1 MSKQRIMKDAVP
13 GKEKDIWID
22 WWPEA
27 KEFLMSK
34 KFRAEKGNRIQMMLL
49 CSEDDNPKVKNNEI
63 LAGIIEPDGTQKFV
77 CDKDYLQHSFLI
89 KESGEYQFFVENQT
103 TKKIQLAGDYEL
115 ITEAERD
122 D

>member
-1 MSKQRIMKDAVP
+1 
-13 GKEKDIWID
+13 
-22 WWPEA
+22 
-27 KEFLMSK
+27 
-34 KFRAEKGNRIQMMLL
+34 MMLL